1 MNPTKDPRLA
11 KTELPN
17 ESIELSYYKKKVNR
31 LELELAKLEL
41 EKSELINQII
51 RMKLEENK

>member
-1 MNPTKDPRLA
+1 MPFLDPRL
-11 KTELPN
+11 KQTELPN

-31 LELELAKLEL
+31 LELEISKLEL

-51 RMKLEENK
+51 RMKLEGNK

>member
-11 KTELPN
+11 KTESPN
-17 ESIELSYYKKKVNR
+17 DSIELSYYKKKANR
-31 LELELAKLEL
+31 LELEISRLEL

-51 RMKLEENK
+51 RIKLEENK